1 MEKSKL
7 SKKSELIKFFK
18 SQKNKIALEIGE
30 KKITYTDLVKNI
42 LIKKKEFYKNG
53 FKKAYKIAVDLYN
66 YTNKQ

>member
-18 SQKNKIALEIGE
+18 SQKNKILEIGE

-42 LIKKKEFYKNG
+42 LIKKKG
-53 FKKAYKIAVDLYN
+53 IL
-66 YTNKQ
+66 